1 MISRVDLR
9 SAKNS
14 LADLAYREILRAIL
28 AHEFKPGDRLH
39 PLELAEH
46 MGISPTPVKH
56 SLARLAGEGIVEF
69 RSGLGPFVVA
79 PTDEDL
85 AQYHD
90 SRLMCE
96 VWAVREG
103 IDRVDAAFL
112 AKLGEHMRRAEAA
125 LASAPD
131 PATARIEFARA
142 DGAFHQQL
150 LDLWPNEKTRA
161 WYRQLNVHIR
171 VALLREMTG
180 DDLPPRR
187 LEEAVADHREIYRAL
202 AARDANACTEVL
214 QRHVRATKASLLV
227 RQRATAA
234 PRD

>member
-1 MISRVDLR
+1 MMNRVDLR
-9 SAKNS
+9 SAKNT
-14 LADLAYREILRAIL
+14 LADLAYQEILRAIL
-28 AHEFKPGDRLH
+28 AHEFRPGDRLH

-69 RSGLGPFVVA
+69 RSGLGPFVVS

-85 AQYHD
+85 AEFHD

-96 VWAVREG
+96 VWAVQQG
-103 IDRVDAAFL
+103 IGRADDAFL
-112 AKLGEHMRRAEAA
+112 AKLGEQLRRCEVA
-125 LASAPD
+125 LANAPD
-131 PATARIEFARA
+131 PATARLQFARA
-142 DGAFHQQL
+142 DGAFHQL
-150 LDLWPNEKTRA
+150 LVDLWPNEKTQS

-171 VALLREMTG
+171 VALLREITG

-187 LEEAVADHREIYRAL
+187 LEVALADHREIYTAL
-202 AARDANACTEVL
+202 EERNATACTEVL
-214 QRHVRATKASLLV
+214 LRHVRATKESLLA

-234 PRD
+234 LRD